1 MQEEKKEPSTV
12 EAPKPLAPS
21 AEPVPKLEAN
31 SAPTI
36 DARKVLELAVSM
48 LKEQGVKILY
58 SQTKDYLMLGIAKTR
73 AEKDA
78 DGKFRFV
85 EVT

>member
-1 MQEEKKEPSTV
+1 MKEESKEPSTV

-31 SAPTI
+31 YV

-58 SQTKDYLMLGIAKTR
+58 SHSKDYLMLGIAKTR

>member
-31 SAPTI
+31 YV

-58 SQTKDYLMLGIAKTR
+58 SHTKDYLMLGIAKTR

-78 DGKFRFV
+78 DGKFRFM
-85 EVT
+85 EAT

>member
-1 MQEEKKEPSTV
+1 MQDEKNEPSTV

-31 SAPTI
+31 YV

-58 SQTKDYLMLGIAKTR
+58 SHSKDYLMLGIAKTR

>member
-31 SAPTI
+31 YV

-58 SQTKDYLMLGIAKTR
+58 SHTKDYLMLGIAKTR

-85 EVT
+85 EAT

>member
-12 EAPKPLAPS
+12 EARKPLAPS

-31 SAPTI
+31 YV

-58 SQTKDYLMLGIAKTR
+58 SHTKDYLMLGIAKTR

-78 DGKFRFV
+78 DGKFKFV
-85 EVT
+85 EAT

>member
-31 SAPTI
+31 YV

-58 SQTKDYLMLGIAKTR
+58 SHTKDYLMLGIAKTR

-78 DGKFRFV
+78 DGKFKFV
-85 EVT
+85 EAT

>member
-1 MQEEKKEPSTV
+1 MQDEKNEPSTV

-31 SAPTI
+31 YV

-58 SQTKDYLMLGIAKTR
+58 SHTKDYLMLGIAKTR

>member
-31 SAPTI
+31 YV

-58 SQTKDYLMLGIAKTR
+58 SHTKDYLMLGIAKTK

-78 DGKFRFV
+78 DGKFKFV
-85 EVT
+85 EAT

>member
-31 SAPTI
+31 YV

-58 SQTKDYLMLGIAKTR
+58 SHTKDYLMLGIEKTR